1 MANVDSRFGLKPV
14 DHLLGLNWS
23 ERVLKCYIPSTD
35 STSAMFIGDAVDL
48 AGSADAAG
56 LYPTVTPVTVGAT
69 YPIFGVIVGFDPNQD
84 DLTKL
89 HRPDDTARYCYVC
102 VDPFVIYE
110 IQGCSSAA
118 IGAASVGLNGV
129 LVATHAGDAATGLS
143 GLELDSGA
151 ATAPAANATYQLLI
165 LGAVPREDN
174 DISVVNAKW
183 RVMISLHRLHSV
195 WQVDTG
201 GAAAQAGLKGV

>member
-35 STSAMFIGDAVDL
+35 STRAMFIGDAVDL
-48 AGSADAAG
+48 AGSADASG
-56 LYPTVTPVTVGAT
+56 QCPTVTPVTVGAT
-69 YPIFGVIVGFDPNQD
+69 YPIFGVIVGFDPD
-84 DLTKL
+84 PTDLTL
-89 HRPDDTARYCYVC
+89 LYRPDDTARYCYVC
-102 VDPFVIYE
+102 IDPYVIYE

-151 ATAPAANATYQLLI
+151 GTAPAANATYQLLI

-183 RVMISLHRLHSV
+183 RVMISLHRLNSV

>member
-1 MANVDSRFGLKPV
+1 MANVDYRFGLKPV

-23 ERVLKCYIPSTD
+23 DKVQKCYIPSTD
-35 STSAMFIGDAVDL
+35 STRAFFIGDAVDL
-48 AGSADAAG
+48 AGSADASG
-56 LYPTVTPVTVGAT
+56 QCPTVTVVAVGAT
-69 YPIFGVIVGFDPNQD
+69 HPIAGVIVGFEPNPD
-84 DLTKL
+84 NLSL
-89 HRPDDTARYCYVC
+89 LYRADDTNRYCYVC
-102 VDPFVIYE
+102 FDPYVIYE

-118 IGAASVGLNGV
+118 IAAASVGLNGC
-129 LVATHAGDAATGLS
+129 LIDTHAGDTATGLS
-143 GLELDSGA
+143 GLELDSGVSV
-151 ATAPAANATYQLLI
+151 APAADATYPLLI

-183 RVMISLHRLHSV
+183 RVLISLHRFNSV

>member
-1 MANVDSRFGLKPV
+1 MANTDYRFGLKPV

-23 ERVLKCYIPSTD
+23 DKVQKCYIPSTD
-35 STSAMFIGDAVDL
+35 STRAMFIGDAVDL
-48 AGSADAAG
+48 AGSADATG
-56 LYPTVTPVTVGAT
+56 RYPTVTPVTVGAT
-69 YPIFGVIVGFDPNQD
+69 YPIFGVIVGFEPDQD
-84 DLTKL
+84 NLSLL
-89 HRPDDTARYCYVC
+89 HRLDDTSRYCFVC

-118 IGAASVGLNGV
+118 IGAASVGLNGC

-143 GLELDSGA
+143 GLELDSGVSV
-151 ATAPAANATYQLLI
+151 APAADATYPLLI

-183 RVMISLHRLHSV
+183 RVMISMHRLMPNYSN
-195 WQVDTG
+195 TAYF
-201 GAAAQAGLKGV
+201 GALGV